1 MRLAALLTPIF
12 ALSLMAQGRIS
23 VDKPQVNLGQVD
35 ASGGPVPFAFTV
47 TNKGNEDLKL
57 QWLDF
62 GDPAILA
69 EITNGLLKPGQSTQ
83 IRGALDARH
92 LAGRFSSRIE
102 VHAEDIQAPIT
113 PLEVT
118 AIVAPDVIMT
128 SGASAAFDQLKWN
141 DTRAGKAFSFKTRSG
156 DAIDPSTVKVLTTAP
171 YLSFAT
177 EVDKDSLKVIPTL
190 SEAKLPMVSTGH
202 VQALV
207 QVDVVEYAID
217 FTWTREAPLGLALET
232 DGSFVVK
239 STDGRPFKLGKVLS
253 EPKLTFRTKKV
264 DGGYSITPVQPKKK
278 PLALRKVT
286 VTTNHPLKPTISWL
300 APASK

>member
-1 MRLAALLTPIF
+1 MRIAALLTPIF

-35 ASGGPVPFAFTV
+35 ASGGPVPFAFIV

-69 EITNGLLKPGQSTQ
+69 EITNGLLRPGQSTQ
-83 IRGALDARH
+83 VRGALDVRH
-92 LAGRFSSRIE
+92 LAGRFTGRIE
-102 VHAEDIQAPIT
+102 IHAEDIQAPVT

-128 SGASAAFDQLKWN
+128 SGASGTFDQIKWN
-141 DTRAGKAFSFKTRSG
+141 DARTGKAFTFKTRSG
-156 DAIDPSTVKVLTTAP
+156 DAIVPDTVKVLTPAP
-171 YLSFAT
+171 YLSFTT
-177 EVDKDSLKVIPTL
+177 EVDKDTLKVTPTL
-190 SEAKLPMVSTGH
+190 TEGKLPMVSTGH

-217 FTWTREAPLGLALET
+217 FTWTREVPLSLSLET
-232 DGSFVVK
+232 DGSFLIK
-239 STDGRPFKLGKVLS
+239 SADGRPFKPGKVLS

-264 DGGYSITPVQPKKK
+264 DGGYTIAPIQSKKK

-286 VTTNHPLKPTISWL
+286 ITTNHPLKPTITWL